1 MIRPTVTK
9 RITNTASI
17 TTHSA
22 TTNGSIADVDEDE
35 YTALIYDSII
45 DDLLVKKRTA
55 SNSISL
61 SSDSYYHEGSS
72 IYSVFSSPDI
82 SSRKKGI
89 ATVKS
94 IDSGTRHSNHS
105 KGICNGVSSNTAG
118 RNSKPSPAVQKKPI
132 ITSVKASYVQNLS
145 MSSSIMS
152 ASADASEVGQ
162 LYLNSIDCSQS
173 TTLSGYQPSMDN
185 NSTTSMRS
193 ARAIVD
199 ESASLIADGDGD
211 GDGEISSSQAFYL
224 EVERC
229 TAGIRAKLQMIDDLD
244 HLDNNCSSS
253 SSSSLEDQTPLID
266 SELIPPAASFQ
277 TKRDSPTTTT
287 ATSSIDNIPTP
298 VATSREEAV
307 EIAEASMNATT
318 ASQSPSASA
327 SAYVGPEVSILD
339 AAAAAAAVA
348 PVLPIEAM
356 TPTLLLLLPHE
367 HEHEHEHEHWME
379 RMNSTEIYDNIADV
393 DDSITMNSPINFK
406 HAMADIG
413 IKELVLKTSMEKR
426 TSDADD
432 DDDAALVDGSEGDRR
447 MMKEEEGEG
456 GDEYAQVL
464 SSLMNDAMRVKG
476 LSISG
481 GWVVDVDIYIT

>member
-1 MIRPTVTK
+1 MNVIRPTVTK
-9 RITNTASI
+9 RITNAASM
-17 TTHSA
+17 TTHST

-45 DDLLVKKRTA
+45 DDLLVKRRTA

-72 IYSVFSSPDI
+72 VYSAFSSPDI
-82 SSRKKGI
+82 STRKKGI

-307 EIAEASMNATT
+307 EAAEASMNATT
-318 ASQSPSASA
+318 ASPSSLASA
-327 SAYVGPEVSILD
+327 SAYVEPEVSILD
-339 AAAAAAAVA
+339 AAAAVA
-348 PVLPIEAM
+348 PVLAIETM
-356 TPTLLLLLPHE
+356 IPPPPLLLLLP
-367 HEHEHEHEHWME
+367 HEHEHEHWME

-456 GDEYAQVL
+456 DDEYAQVL